1 MGVRGQGRPAKPTA
15 LKVLHGDRRDRI
27 NTQEPAP
34 MAGVVEPPGWLDDP
48 AQRYW
53 RRLAP
58 DLADK
63 GVLTAWDAEA
73 FAVWCDAAARHAEAA
88 QQVHREGLIVPGAAG
103 GVVKNPA
110 CQLVRDYAQIMS
122 VQAARFGLTPSD
134 RSQLKVER
142 SSAAPA
148 DRLLS

>member
-1 MGVRGQGRPAKPTA
+1 MGVRGQGRPAKPTT
-15 LKVLHGDRRDRI
+15 LKMLHGDRRDRI
-27 NTQEPAP
+27 NTQEPVP
-34 MAGVVEPPGWLDDP
+34 RQGLLEPSEWLDEP

-58 DLADK
+58 DLVDK
-63 GVLTAWDAEA
+63 GVLTVWDTEA

-88 QQVHREGLIVPGAAG
+88 QRVQSEGLTVTGPYG

-142 SSAAPA
+142 TSAAPA